1 MTPFT
6 LDQWFVVALVFL
18 LGLVLGMFLLAGRK
32 WKRRYQEEHARVLE
46 LERENQE
53 LRRERDEM
61 TVLRER
67 AARHPVGTPEMRD
80 RI

>member
-6 LDQWFVVALVFL
+6 FDQWMVVGLIFL

-32 WKRRYQEEHARVLE
+32 WKRRYQDEHARVQE

-67 AARHPVGTPEMRD
+67 AARYPVGAPKTRD
-80 RI
+80 HI